1 MNTYFPGVFVPFCN
15 ETKNYSDT
23 SYQSITDAMVA
34 IGITSDVFAIFG
46 AIFIIA
52 TYFIL
57 KDLKTRARQ
66 ILVIIAFAD
75 LFNAIFYLI
84 GQTYFLANNQYAT
97 CYANKSVAE
106 IWVCVTQATANNLF
120 SLLSF
125 SFTII
130 LAVHIFFLVYGKN
143 IFINDKIFWLALIL
157 GCGIPVFITL
167 AAFWFGWF
175 GPGLSVTIGWC
186 FIRDFSIKD
195 GSDDIYYSAPFEFLA
210 GKLWDILTFCII
222 TFIYLLIIARCFRKR
237 HDKPIWG
244 NIGESEVK
252 LFLIPIGFVFLRIW
266 GEIHLLVTVIDPS
279 RVYPVLLYPQAVFEP
294 GQGWLNAIIYI
305 LLTKNVRSRI
315 FKCFTWKRSLNYHSL
330 NDDRYS
336 SEN

>member
-1 MNTYFPGVFVPFCN
+1 MKYFPGVFGPYCN
-15 ETKNYSDT
+15 NTNYTDKT
-23 SYQSITDAMVA
+23 YLNITDTMVA

-46 AIFIIA
+46 AIFIIV

-75 LFNAIFYLI
+75 LFNAVFYLI

-97 CYANKSVAE
+97 CYVNKFVAE

-130 LAVHIFFLVYGKN
+130 LAFHIFFLFYGKN
-143 IFINDKIFWLALIL
+143 IFVSNKIFWLALIF
-157 GCGIPVFITL
+157 GFGIPLFISL

-175 GPGLSVTIGWC
+175 GPGQTVTIGWC
-186 FIRDFSIKD
+186 FIRDFSSNHLSNESSI
-195 GSDDIYYSAPFEFLA
+195 SNSAPYEFLA
-210 GKLWDILTFCII
+210 GKVWDILTFFII
-222 TFIYLLIIARCFRKR
+222 TLIYLLIITRCFLKR
-237 HDKPIWG
+237 RDKPIWR
-244 NIGESEVK
+244 NIGESDIK
-252 LFLIPIGFVFLRIW
+252 LFLIPIAFVFLRVW
-266 GEIHLLVTVIDPS
+266 GEIHLLMTVIDPKNM
-279 RVYPVLLYPQAVFEP
+279 YPYLLYPQAVFEP

-305 LLTKNVRSRI
+305 LLTRNVRRRI
-315 FKCFTWKRSLNYHSL
+315 FRCFTCKRRQNYQSLNE
-330 NDDRYS
+330 DRYY
-336 SEN
+336 SED